1 MDYIGLLGFILSVLG
16 AYSLVRNLRFL
27 LPCNVI
33 PLVSARLDEIV
44 WILARAE
51 ADDALPNANEYR
63 INVAM
68 YFIVV
73 PSLVTH

>member
-1 MDYIGLLGFILSVLG
+1 MDYIELLGFILSVLG

-33 PLVSARLDEIV
+33 PLVSARLDKTV
-44 WILARAE
+44 RILARAE

-63 INVAM
+63 ISLAM